1 MKFETHIFP
10 SVIESTNA
18 LLTNVSSTR
27 LEGLKIQHEN
37 QDYIVGNL
45 ALIEGTSPH
54 KAINCAPD
62 EMDYQLLIKSALLIA
77 ERMVNS
83 RPMVVTTGFPYS
95 TFQIFKSAA
104 TEFVKSIQNVSQDEK
119 PFGGYDY
126 RNTELKIAS
135 VHIIPE
141 LIGSILSIRNSMMNI
156 RGGMF
161 VVSLG
166 YGTLEIGLSTDNGIV
181 QRTFGSGNGLRFA
194 LDSAMRELSNTHY
207 LGLRNEHQFDES
219 FKTGSIIA
227 NRKRL
232 DLTEIRKK
240 VLAQYYRDVISPII
254 RNTWTDEDFSRVST
268 LVLVGGG
275 AHYEDLVNQFRE
287 EFDGILTVEV
297 PEEPHKMASH
307 GYALHS
313 RNNRGNSEGE
323 PVGIDIGNAN
333 TAVTTIVDDFA

>member
-1 MKFETHIFP
+1 MKFETQIFP

-27 LEGLKIQHEN
+27 IDGLKVQHED
-37 QDYIVGNL
+37 QDYIIGNL

-62 EMDYQLLIKSALLIA
+62 EIDYQILIKSALLTA
-77 ERMVNS
+77 ERMVNG
-83 RPMVVTTGFPYS
+83 RPMTVTTGFPYS
-95 TFQIFKSAA
+95 THQIFKSDAI
-104 TEFVKSIQNVSQDEK
+104 EYIQGIKSITQDEK

-126 RNTELKIAS
+126 RNNEMKISS
-135 VHIIPE
+135 VNVIPE
-141 LIGSILSIRNSMMNI
+141 LIGSIYAIRNSMMNV

-166 YGTLEIGLSTDNGIV
+166 YGTLEIGMSTDNGIV

-194 LDSAMRELSNTHY
+194 LDTAMRELSNTHY

-219 FKTGSIIA
+219 FKAGSIIA

-240 VLAQYYRDVISPII
+240 VLAKYYRDIVSPII
-254 RNTWTDEDFSRVST
+254 RNTWTDEDFSRVGT

-275 AHYEDLVNQFRE
+275 AHYVDLVDLFRE
-287 EFDGILTVEV
+287 EFEGILTIEI
-297 PEEPHKMASH
+297 PDEPHKMASH
-307 GYALHS
+307 GYSLYS
-313 RNNRGNSEGE
+313 RSNRGDSDSEA
-323 PVGIDIGNAN
+323 VGIDIGNAN
-333 TAVTTIVDDFA
+333 TAVSTIVDDFA

>member
-18 LLTNVSSTR
+18 LLTNVSPSR
-27 LEGLKIQHEN
+27 IEGLKVQHED
-37 QDYIVGNL
+37 QDYIIGNL

-62 EMDYQLLIKSALLIA
+62 EIDYQLLMKSALLIA

-83 RPMVVTTGFPYS
+83 RPMTITTGFPYS
-95 TFQIFKSAA
+95 THQIFRNDAIN
-104 TEFVKSIQNVSQDEK
+104 FIQGLQQITLDEK

-126 RNTELKIAS
+126 RTTEVKISS
-135 VHIIPE
+135 VHVIPE
-141 LIGSILSIRNSMMNI
+141 LIGSIYAIRNSMMNV

-166 YGTLEIGLSTDNGIV
+166 YGTLEIGMSTDNGIV

-194 LDSAMRELSNTHY
+194 LDAAMRELSNTHY

-219 FKTGSIIA
+219 FKAGSIIA

-232 DLTEIRKK
+232 DLTELRGK
-240 VLAQYYRDVISPII
+240 VLSKYYRDIISPII
-254 RNTWTDEDFSRVST
+254 RNTWTDEDFSRVRT
-268 LVLVGGG
+268 MVLVGGG
-275 AHYEDLVNQFRE
+275 AHYEDLVNLFRE
-287 EFDGILTVEV
+287 EFDGILNIEI

-307 GYALHS
+307 GYSLYS
-313 RNNRGNSEGE
+313 RNNKGDADGE
-323 PVGIDIGNAN
+323 PIGIDIGNAN
-333 TAVTTIVDDFA
+333 TAVTTLVDDFA